1 MSAKVARVA
10 AQAKLNLGLRILARE
25 RGGYHSIETLFARI
39 ALADIVTIRPRDAE
53 RSVVCEGLE
62 LGAQEKNLAFRAAAA
77 YGDATGWPRG
87 FEIEIA
93 KRIPMGGGLGGGSA
107 DAGAVLRGLNALAPR
122 AIPGAEL
129 LRIAMV
135 LGADVPYLTSTEPF
149 ALAWGRG
156 ERLLALPTL
165 PERTVMLVL
174 PGYEVSTVDAYA
186 WIAASRN
193 ADVPSPRLVSVS
205 ELTSWETLREHVVN
219 DFEPVVAEHHDE
231 IPSIIGLLREFGATV
246 AGMSGSGSTLFGILP
261 LFADTAGLT
270 RALPGTVVTTRTVTR
285 VAGVELV
292 E

>member
-1 MSAKVARVA
+1 MSAKVARVV

-39 ALADIVTIRPRDAE
+39 ALADIVTIRPRDEE
-53 RSVVCEGLE
+53 RSVVCHGVEIGP
-62 LGAQEKNLAFRAAAA
+62 QEQNLAYRAAAA

-87 FEIEIA
+87 FAIEID
-93 KRIPMGGGLGGGSA
+93 KRIPVGGGLGGGSA
-107 DAGAVLRGLNALAPR
+107 DAGAVLRGLNALALRP
-122 AIPGAEL
+122 IPEAEL
-129 LRIAMV
+129 LRIAMT

-165 PERTVMLVL
+165 PERTVVLVL
-174 PGYEVSTVDAYA
+174 PGYTVSTVEAYE

-193 ADVPSPRLVSVS
+193 ADVPSPRLVSVP
-205 ELTSWETLREHVVN
+205 ELTSWETLQQHVVN
-219 DFEPVVAEHHDE
+219 DFEPVVAEHHDDVP
-231 IPSIIGLLREFGATV
+231 IIIGQLREFGATV

-261 LFADTAGLT
+261 LFADTVALT
-270 RALPGTVVTTRTVTR
+270 NALPGTVVPTRTVTR